1 MKCRRKSC
9 VLEERVKGLCGMH
22 YQRDLRRRAR
32 LSKRMKGHPF
42 RGNGGG
48 QVKLEP
54 APELKQDDSPR
65 LFEKFGKKRVFIL
78 ELREVFE

>member
-9 VLEERVKGLCGMH
+9 ARDARMKGLCGMH
-22 YQRDLRRRAR
+22 YQRDLRKRER
-32 LSKRMKGHPF
+32 LSKKMKGHPF
-42 RGNGGG
+42 RGNGG
-48 QVKLEP
+48 VKLGP
-54 APELKQDDSPR
+54 APEFAKDCGTPE